1 MSDNNLVGDE
11 NDVVAAPAPTNG
23 SSSESSDI
31 SIEKL
36 NPEETEVVEDKPEE
50 QTKEEEKPVVDV
62 SEEAKETE
70 PEVVDITED
79 KEKDTSEDK
88 DKNETLKIEDVE
100 EKKAETISPPSTSSS
115 SKVVAKEIA
124 SIADSDDEDDDEDD
138 FEDETLME
146 RLVGLSEMFPPGL
159 ITGISNLSKGS
170 VNAVKWTYS
179 KSRTVTWL
187 LFSSAALLF
196 LPAML
201 ESERCAIEEQ
211 DKMRKQQMLLG
222 PSSALASSQNAPL
235 PPSPA

>member
-1 MSDNNLVGDE
+1 
-11 NDVVAAPAPTNG
+11 
-23 SSSESSDI
+23 
-31 SIEKL
+31 
-36 NPEETEVVEDKPEE
+36 
-50 QTKEEEKPVVDV
+50 
-62 SEEAKETE
+62 
-70 PEVVDITED
+70 
-79 KEKDTSEDK
+79 
-88 DKNETLKIEDVE
+88 
-100 EKKAETISPPSTSSS
+100 
-115 SKVVAKEIA
+115 
-124 SIADSDDEDDDEDD
+124 
-138 FEDETLME
+138 ME

-196 LPAML
+196 LPVIVIFFVNFLIWYYASIASRNCFNFMFLCLKAML